1 MLEWEIFG
9 RLWLCRGG
17 RRHLLGV
24 CLSRGLGGWCYGLT
38 LWVGYLPCFDLGIP
52 LASPLPALYF
62 EVGGDYLAYL
72 NCVLVDVVVQQ
83 GDSDL
88 AWVLP
93 LRLEDKHLLAPRVT
107 RLGDSLL

>member
-1 MLEWEIFG
+1 M
-9 RLWLCRGG
+9 
-17 RRHLLGV
+17 
-24 CLSRGLGGWCYGLT
+24 SCYGLT

-52 LASPLPALYF
+52 LTIPLSTFDF

-93 LRLEDKHLLAPRVT
+93 LRLEDEDDLAPLFACLARATLVWE
-107 RLGDSLL
+107 SLHYRAC